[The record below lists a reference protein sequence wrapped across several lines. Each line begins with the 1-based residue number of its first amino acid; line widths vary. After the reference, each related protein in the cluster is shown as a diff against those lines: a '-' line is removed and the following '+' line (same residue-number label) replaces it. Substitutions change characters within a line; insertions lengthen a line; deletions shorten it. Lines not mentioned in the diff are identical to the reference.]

1 MSTNLDGIVAK
12 IREVRKQKRPEID
25 ARLHII
31 SPLCE
36 AVKKTEEMTNAVA
49 ASDADFTTALHGI
62 RFGEV
67 IQSLKDAERK
77 LERAHDRLTRDGVN
91 IGVAGRARQ
100 GKSQILQMLT
110 GLSDKQIPTGAHG
123 FCTATQSEI
132 TNSSRLSAKVHYMTG
147 PEFLQKQILYAYQ
160 PRGAVDG
167 ALGLSPAP
175 SSVSAFR
182 ASTIPPLPPDSES
195 LDKVHWKHLL
205 QLQQELTDD
214 LVSKLDSGAVEIE
227 NIADLRKF
235 LTKDDGDKLHYVIDH
250 VSIEVPFPVAL
261 PLGVKV
267 FDLPGLRDPAPGIIN
282 TMLTNL
288 REKADIVLLLR
299 RPDPAGDDW
308 GQDDHDICKLIN
320 SIYKGEGI
328 EPKDWVQLVMNEDLR
343 PGSNNSENVAAMS
356 KTALAE
362 VELQPAKCNC
372 ADPSSVQQMIDGNIR
387 ALVEKV
393 SVIDDLRIRQANEA
407 FRKALAEIEKL
418 LEKLARQRAN
428 LLASQP
434 DLKKLLKTLTR
445 QFRGD
450 LRTAFDETEKKMGE
464 VFQARTVA
472 VLLEAFTEAEKALN
486 QMYLEHGNDDVF
498 PDDFPAFSK
507 KRILEEFRQASGPG
521 EAENISVRNQREAV
535 LKLLRTKL
543 ATCCQSL
550 VDGYFDCVVKMAFD
564 LKPLCQISPHYTD
577 GTERPLA
584 RIERFLAELRKSE
597 NGLYVTLDDA
607 VSDLRQF
614 HLTFDNTILPAI
626 YQIQDI
632 NDFNPTIRGGDLD
645 VNLKAY
651 NASLGESAE
660 DKKKKA
666 DTTFN
671 WLKQKSQ
678 SIVNKVTSGSDDSP
692 LTIIANY
699 IANMMRANFD
709 SFGFRFIWGD
719 DCDDDWNR
727 FIDENKHKLWP
738 KEFEEA
744 LANSKRAQQWNDA
757 LKPLSDALEQA
768 KAIDAQQQAV

>member
-1 MSTNLDGIVAK
+1 MSTNLDGIVDNICK
-12 IREVRKQKRPEID
+12 VRKQKKPEIE

-31 SPLCE
+31 PPLRD
-36 AVKKTEEMTNAVA
+36 AVKKTEELTNAVA
-49 ASDADFTTALHGI
+49 ASDTDFMSALHGI

-67 IQSLKDAERK
+67 IQSLKDAELK
-77 LERAHDRLTRDGVN
+77 LERARDRLAREGVN

-132 TNSSRLSAKVHYMTG
+132 TNSERLSAKVHYMTG

-160 PRGAVDG
+160 PRGSVDG

-175 SSVSAFR
+175 SSVAAFR
-182 ASTIPPLPPDSES
+182 ASTIPPLPPDCES

-205 QLQQELTDD
+205 QLQQELSDE

-227 NIADLRKF
+227 NIDDLRKF
-235 LTKDDGDKLHYVIDH
+235 LTKDGGDKLHYVIDH
-250 VSIEVPFPVAL
+250 VSIEAPFPVAL

-343 PGSNNSENVAAMS
+343 SGSNNSDNVAAMS

-362 VELQPAKCNC
+362 VELQPARCNC
-372 ADPSSVQQMIDGNIR
+372 ADPASVQQMIDDNIR
-387 ALVEKV
+387 GLVEKV
-393 SVIDDLRIRQANEA
+393 SVIDDLRIRQAKEA
-407 FRKALAEIEKL
+407 FQKALAKIEKL
-418 LEKLARQRAN
+418 LEKLARQKAN

-450 LRTAFDETEKKMGE
+450 LRTAFDETAKKMGE

-472 VLLEAFTEAEKALN
+472 VLLEAFTEAEKAVN
-486 QMYLEHGNDDVF
+486 QMYREHGNDDVF

-543 ATCCQSL
+543 ATCCQAL
-550 VDGYFDCVVKMAFD
+550 VDSYFDCVVEMAFD
-564 LKPLCQISPHYTD
+564 LKPLCQISPQFSDAST
-577 GTERPLA
+577 RPLA
-584 RIERFLAELRKSE
+584 RIDGFLAELRKSE

-632 NDFNPTIRGGDLD
+632 NDFDPTIRGGDLD

-660 DKKKKA
+660 DKEKKA
-666 DTTFN
+666 DATFN
-671 WLKQKSQ
+671 WLMQKSQ

>member
-25 ARLHII
+25 ARLDVI
-31 SPLCE
+31 SPLCA
-36 AVKKTEEMTNAVA
+36 AVKKTEKMTNAVA

-77 LERAHDRLTRDGVN
+77 LERAHDRLARDGVN

-132 TNSSRLSAKVHYMTG
+132 TNSPRLSAKVHYMTG

-160 PRGAVDG
+160 PHGAVDG

-175 SSVSAFR
+175 SSVAAFR

-205 QLQQELTDD
+205 QLQQELTDE

-235 LTKDDGDKLHYVIDH
+235 LTKDGGDKLHYVIDH
-250 VSIEVPFPVAL
+250 VSIEAPFPVAL

-362 VELQPAKCNC
+362 VELHPAKCNC
-372 ADPSSVQQMIDGNIR
+372 ADPASVQQMIDSNIR

-407 FRKALAEIEKL
+407 FQKALAEIEKL
-418 LEKLARQRAN
+418 LEKLARQKAN

-464 VFQARTVA
+464 VFQARTEA

-486 QMYLEHGNDDVF
+486 QMYREHCNDDVF

-645 VNLKAY
+645 VHLKAY

-660 DKKKKA
+660 DKEKKA
-666 DTTFN
+666 AATFN
-671 WLKQKSQ
+671 WLMQKSQ

-699 IANMMRANFD
+699 ISNMMRANFD

-744 LANSKRAQQWNDA
+744 LANSRRAQQWNDA
-757 LKPLSDALEQA
+757 LKPLSDAL
-768 KAIDAQQQAV
+768 QQAQAV